1 MCYVRGA
8 SLARGYKPNRGGTPP
23 PTIQP
28 MNQKELQTKR
38 RKDHEESKERW
49 QYVLNMRQMGM
60 TLEEIAKKIDRTKER
75 VRQILKKYEEKA

>member
-1 MCYVRGA
+1 
-8 SLARGYKPNRGGTPP
+8 
-23 PTIQP
+23 